1 MMITISDYYDQL
13 RKKSFY
19 YKAGGAERAY
29 EEMTKRSGSYFHPDL
44 LKNFFSAVGVY
55 PPGTLVELD
64 TGEIAIVIQGSMFDI
79 KRPQVEILYDKDGE
93 KYKDPQIINLVE
105 KDKRGRYKRSIKN
118 SVSPLDKFKV
128 PEKYSLQ

>member
-1 MMITISDYYDQL
+1 
-13 RKKSFY
+13 
-19 YKAGGAERAY
+19 
-29 EEMTKRSGSYFHPDL
+29 
-44 LKNFFSAVGVY
+44 
-55 PPGTLVELD
+55 
-64 TGEIAIVIQGSMFDI
+64 MFDI